1 VAHTIPQALRPHS
14 RPILMMLSSP
24 AFPFSVRFIMSLAL
38 ASAIGMTGGGCNKH
52 DDAAAAAP
60 ARETMR
66 VVATTYAMADI
77 VRTVGGPRVH
87 VEWWVESGDSLAEL
101 NETPERRLQLNSFDL
116 VVTRGQVDPWT
127 LAGVGN
133 TYQDRRILRIDTLA
147 SARAHDPSHYI
158 WLDPAVAREL
168 ADELVTRLGA
178 IDPSHGAEFR
188 TNANAFQHEVD
199 TMTAPVEGNIIRA
212 GGGPFVTLDRGFLP
226 LARRFGLIDV
236 KIPRV
241 NLSEP
246 TSFNVKQ
253 LRLATQEQQGG
264 AIFGSAETPVAL
276 LRDWEARL
284 GIPVLALEPLGTS
297 AKTGRSS
304 TYLEMLRYNLAQLE
318 KGVALSKP
326 RERAE
331 PGPLGAVIYEPP
343 KYAPPPDDA
352 ATQPTTDETD
362 KTSETPGPH
371 YQPQSRPSVERM
383 RFNLPLPT
391 TTPTGPVRS
400 PLLPPSYNPAGGK

>member
-1 VAHTIPQALRPHS
+1 MT
-14 RPILMMLSSP
+14 
-24 AFPFSVRFIMSLAL
+24 L
-38 ASAIGMTGGGCNKH
+38 ASALMVATVTV
-52 DDAAAAAP
+52 AAAALCGGCDRSNNAAP
-60 ARETMR
+60 APSRETMR

-77 VRTVGGPRVH
+77 VRTIGGPRVR

-101 NETPERRLQLNSFDL
+101 NETPERRLQLNSVDL

-127 LAGVGN
+127 LMGVGN
-133 TYQDRRILRIDTLA
+133 TFQDQRILRIDTLP

-178 IDPSHGAEFR
+178 IDPPHAAQFR
-188 TNANAFQHEVD
+188 ANADKFQHEID
-199 TMTAPVEGNIIRA
+199 TMTAPVEQNIIRA

-253 LRLATQEQQGG
+253 LKLATQKEQGG
-264 AIFGSAETPVAL
+264 AIFGSAETPIAL

-284 GIPVLALEPLGTS
+284 GIPVLPLEPLGTS
-297 AKTGRSS
+297 ARTGRS

-331 PGPLGAVIYEPP
+331 PGPLGAVMYEPP
-343 KYAPPPDDA
+343 KYAPPPNDA
-352 ATQPTTDETD
+352 ATQPATDE
-362 KTSETPGPH
+362 SEPAPAGPR

-391 TTPTGPVRS
+391 TGPTGPVRS
-400 PLLPPSYNPAGGK
+400 PLLPPSYNPAPAK